1 MGMTLK
7 IPEKTQPAVGKYFLK
22 YLRFEH
28 IVLCWTL
35 LIVSDCNLTPCE
47 KSRFYAKKS
56 DFFQMQRE
64 ARKLLGYFVLLV
76 ILIRLDK
83 NADILF
89 SAEHALLFV
98 LFLLVIVLSVLLFT
112 VSDYAFGIFNLFFRV
127 S

>member
-1 MGMTLK
+1 MKKKISRTGSRKQKKMTRE
-7 IPEKTQPAVGKYFLK
+7 II
-22 YLRFEH
+22 H
-28 IVLCWTL
+28 I
-35 LIVSDCNLTPCE
+35 SCE

-89 SAEHALLFV
+89 SAEHAMYCRSLFV

-127 S
+127 N